1 MADPVTAAAALAAGA
16 TLVKGVGD
24 FTAGQYQSKVASMN
38 ADVAKQNAKR
48 ALQRSD
54 VEAVENDRLTAEL
67 LGEQEAVQGAS
78 GLSLTGRSFA
88 ANRMRT
94 RILGRRD
101 TLNIRQGGEVEA
113 YNYKVQRSNFKAQ
126 AKSAKIGS
134 YFDLA
139 GSVLSAGS
147 ILGNAK
153 PTRTTG
159 SY

>member
-16 TLVKGVGD
+16 TLVKGAGD
-24 FTAGQYQSKVASMN
+24 FTAGQYQAKVANMN
-38 ADVAKQNAKR
+38 ADVARDNARR

-54 VEAVENDRLTAEL
+54 VEAVENDRLTAEM
-67 LGEQEAVQGAS
+67 LGEQESAQSGS

-88 ANRMRT
+88 LNRART

-113 YNYKVQRSNFKAQ
+113 YNYKVQRQNFKAQ
-126 AKSAKIGS
+126 AKSAKTQS

-139 GSVLSAGS
+139 GSVLEAGS

-153 PTRTTG
+153 ATK
-159 SY
+159 